1 MKVNLSALWEF
12 VRERHSD
19 LVARVDLNHRAG
31 DCSVIC
37 PRTNC
42 LAGLD
47 LPINNLGSQFELFGS
62 VWEKRRLER
71 DVADA
76 LGIRAVGQLPYV
88 LKDWLELRFV
98 VSIVRGALRCLIVAH
113 AASHATLPD
122 GDSADHPGASV
133 AWDSAVH
140 LIGAVLEPL

>member
-1 MKVNLSALWEF
+1 MKVNLSALRQL
-12 VRERHSD
+12 VRKRDPD
-19 LVARVDLNHRAG
+19 LVAGVDLNHRAG
-31 DCSVIC
+31 DCSVIR

-76 LGIRAVGQLPYV
+76 LGIRAICELPYI
-88 LKDWLELRFV
+88 LKNWLELRFV
-98 VSIVRGALRCLIVAH
+98 VGVVRGALCGLVVAH
-113 AASHATLPD
+113 AAGHATLPD
-122 GDSADHPGASV
+122 RDSADHPGASV

-140 LIGAVLEPL
+140 LIGAVLESL